1 MNLLVCPLLC
11 LTAALS
17 TVPEPEHWAQ
27 RLSHNDPNLVVDLGV
42 GLWALPLPMDY
53 DGDGDMDLMVSCA
66 DVPARGLH
74 YFENEGNG
82 VFAPGVLLDTE
93 KRPNVTV
100 SYVDGVPRVC
110 EPGKWYADFPKNG
123 YAAPVDVSFK
133 PDFHIGR
140 ANQWRFADYD
150 GDGAVDLI
158 L

>member
-93 KRPNVTV
+93 KRIFEHR
-100 SYVDGVPRVC
+100 RVVYDVAATQ
-110 EPGKWYADFPKNG
+110 EKMRAADLSK
-123 YAAPVDVSFK
+123 
-133 PDFHIGR
+133 R
-140 ANQWRFADYD
+140 
-150 GDGAVDLI
+150 LI
-158 L
+158 ARLEFGW